1 MAEERE
7 RPVEQASHL
16 SKQLFDEFLQVGDR
30 IFGDAAEPAGRL
42 DCDHLDALVD
52 ELPPV
57 SINGRASTGERKAK
71 QPKSGSGPRAR
82 NDKPTASRMFGRDH
96 DWLRLRFIMAGDQ
109 FGGDRP
115 TAGRV
120 FRLYQDR
127 LRSGFIIGR
136 RQVRQNVIR
145 KLLDAGALNQLYG
158 RNLDAKGRL
167 QPVQERN

>member
-1 MAEERE
+1 
-7 RPVEQASHL
+7 
-16 SKQLFDEFLQVGDR
+16 
-30 IFGDAAEPAGRL
+30 
-42 DCDHLDALVD
+42 
-52 ELPPV
+52 
-57 SINGRASTGERKAK
+57 
-71 QPKSGSGPRAR
+71 
-82 NDKPTASRMFGRDH
+82 MFGRDH
-96 DWLRLRFIMAGDQ
+96 DWLRLRFIMAGDH

-127 LRSGFIIGR
+127 LRPGFIIGR

-158 RNLDAKGRL
+158 RNLDAKGCL

>member
-1 MAEERE
+1 MAEERK

-30 IFGDAAEPAGRL
+30 IFCDAAEPAWRL

-52 ELPPV
+52 ELAPV

-71 QPKSGSGPRAR
+71 QPKSGNGPRAR
-82 NDKPTASRMFGRDH
+82 NDKPTASRMFGRDY
-96 DWLRLRFIMAGDQ
+96 DWLRAHFIMAGDR
-109 FGGDRP
+109 FGGDRR

-136 RQVRQNVIR
+136 RQVRQNVLR
-145 KLLDAGALNQLYG
+145 KLL
-158 RNLDAKGRL
+158 
-167 QPVQERN
+167 

>member
-16 SKQLFDEFLQVGDR
+16 SKQLFDEFLQVSDR

-71 QPKSGSGPRAR
+71 QQKSGRSPRAR
-82 NDKPTASRMFGRDH
+82 NDKPTASQMFGRNH

-115 TAGRV
+115 SA
-120 FRLYQDR
+120 
-127 LRSGFIIGR
+127 
-136 RQVRQNVIR
+136 
-145 KLLDAGALNQLYG
+145 
-158 RNLDAKGRL
+158 
-167 QPVQERN
+167 